1 MLSILLNLL
10 FISKLS
16 TSAESTTSETEPALS
31 KLYDKDYNTWL
42 QLISAAN
49 QSYIPCIN
57 GKQDCIC
64 FLKQI
69 EQDLLPFKD
78 GIKESDVATAKSRG
92 TKYQIINKKLYR
104 EASCMFPSRCSGI
117 EYFLKQAMV
126 DLPDMEFIV
135 NTRDYPQMAK
145 TYNQIVPVLSFSK
158 TSSYYDIM
166 YPTWS
171 FWAGGPAIS
180 LHPTGIGRWDKHRNS
195 IAKAAKEN
203 PWNQKVSIGFFRG
216 SRTSDERDSIV
227 RLSRKNPDL
236 VDAQY
241 TKNQA
246 WKSPADT
253 LGEEPASEVS
263 FENHCRYK
271 YLFNYR
277 GVAASFRLKHLFLCK
292 SLVFHV
298 GNEWQEF
305 FYSNL
310 KPWVHYIPLESYPS
324 EEQIEKLI
332 KFFKEH
338 DEIAEKIALNGY
350 KEVWRSLRLKDITC
364 YWQNLLEKYYK
375 LIKYDVKVDE
385 SLKRIS

>member
-1 MLSILLNLL
+1 MLLTLLIFL
-10 FISKLS
+10 FITNLS
-16 TSAESTTSETEPALS
+16 TSSESTSEPEHS

-42 QLISAAN
+42 QLISGAN
-49 QSYIPCIN
+49 QTYIPCIN
-57 GKQDCIC
+57 GKEDCTC
-64 FLKQI
+64 LLKQI

-78 GIKESDVATAKSRG
+78 GIKESDIAAAKSRG
-92 TKYQIINKKLYR
+92 IKYQIINKKLYR

-117 EYFLKQAMV
+117 EYFLKQVMV
-126 DLPDMEFIV
+126 ELPDMEFIV
-135 NTRDYPQMAK
+135 NTRDYPQIAK
-145 TYNQIVPVLSFSK
+145 NYNQLAPVLSFSK
-158 TSSYYDIM
+158 TSSYYDVM

-180 LHPTGIGRWDKHRNS
+180 LYPTGIGRWDQHRNS

-203 PWNQKVSIGFFRG
+203 SWNQKMSIGFFRG

-227 RLSRKNPDL
+227 TLSRRNPDL

-246 WKSPADT
+246 WKSKADT

-263 FENHCRYK
+263 FEDHCRYK

-277 GVAASFRLKHLFLCK
+277 GVAASFRFKHLFLCK

-298 GNEWQEF
+298 GKEWQEF

-332 KFFKEH
+332 NFFKEH
-338 DEIAEKIALNGY
+338 DEIAERIALNGY
-350 KEVWRSLRLKDITC
+350 KEIWRSLRLKDIKC
-364 YWQNLLEKYYK
+364 YWKNLLQSYHK